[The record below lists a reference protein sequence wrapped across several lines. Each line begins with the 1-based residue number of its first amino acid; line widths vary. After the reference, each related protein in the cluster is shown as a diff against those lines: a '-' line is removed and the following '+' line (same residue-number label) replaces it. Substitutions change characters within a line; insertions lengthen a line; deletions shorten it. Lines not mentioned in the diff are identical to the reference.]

1 MSLKAYFKCADQHK
15 PRKVVQGGASVADI
29 RIRLDVH
36 QPVTGHASSYRDVDT
51 TRTGR
56 SLLRPMRVML
66 SALVVVAA
74 LGAGGCKQGDGALPA
89 KINDVPNRLGDLQ
102 RDLAAVVGGEQ
113 QAVQDLTDDLL
124 VFTDE
129 PEGKDATKALATTV
143 CSMLVKRPVNDETQA
158 KIVNLLWTSVAAR
171 ELSERQVDALKDD
184 MRNTLLAVGVTQP
197 DANLAAGRV
206 GVVQN
211 LVTQR
216 TRRWY
221 ERY

>member
-1 MSLKAYFKCADQHK
+1 
-15 PRKVVQGGASVADI
+15 
-29 RIRLDVH
+29 
-36 QPVTGHASSYRDVDT
+36 
-51 TRTGR
+51 
-56 SLLRPMRVML
+56 ML

-74 LGAGGCKQGDGALPA
+74 LGAGGCKQGDGPVPA
-89 KINDVPNRLGDLQ
+89 KITAVPNRLGDLQ

-113 QAVQDLTDDLL
+113 QAIQDLTDDLL

-129 PEGKDATKALATTV
+129 PEGKTATKALAMTV
-143 CSMLVKRPVNDETQA
+143 CSMLVKRSVNDEAQT
-158 KIVNLLWTSVAAR
+158 KIVNLLWTSVASR
-171 ELSERQVDALKDD
+171 ELSARQVDALKDD

-206 GVVQN
+206 GDVQN
-211 LVTQR
+211 AVTLR

>member
-1 MSLKAYFKCADQHK
+1 
-15 PRKVVQGGASVADI
+15 
-29 RIRLDVH
+29 
-36 QPVTGHASSYRDVDT
+36 
-51 TRTGR
+51 
-56 SLLRPMRVML
+56 ML

-74 LGAGGCKQGDGALPA
+74 LGVGGCKQGDGSMPV
-89 KINDVPNRLGDLQ
+89 KTNDVPNRLGDLQ

-113 QAVQDLTDDLL
+113 QAIQDLTDDLL

-129 PEGKDATKALATTV
+129 PEGKDATKALAMTV
-143 CSMLVKRPVNDETQA
+143 CSVLVKRPVNDEAQA
-158 KIVNLLWTSVAAR
+158 KIVNLLWTAVAAR

-206 GVVQN
+206 GDVQN
-211 LVTQR
+211 AVTLR

>member
-1 MSLKAYFKCADQHK
+1 
-15 PRKVVQGGASVADI
+15 
-29 RIRLDVH
+29 
-36 QPVTGHASSYRDVDT
+36 
-51 TRTGR
+51 
-56 SLLRPMRVML
+56 ML
-66 SALVVVAA
+66 SALVLVAA
-74 LGAGGCKQGDGALPA
+74 LCAGACKQGDGALPA
-89 KINDVPNRLGDLQ
+89 KNNDVPNRLGDLK

-113 QAVQDLTDDLL
+113 QAIQDLTDDLL

-129 PEGKDATKALATTV
+129 PEGQTATKALAMTV

-171 ELSERQVDALKDD
+171 ELSERQVDGLKDE

-206 GVVQN
+206 GDVQN
-211 LVTQR
+211 AVTLR